1 MASRAM
7 RVPEPLRAPRP
18 AAAGPAPHARI
29 RSSARFLKLTAELSW
44 VLANASHAE
53 LTDAAHSAL
62 GSLLAFFD
70 LDHCAILRVSDV
82 TGSLH
87 LRCEVGREGRSALPE
102 VLEVRNAWPWAF
114 DQVVIRRQPLAFS
127 AVSDLPP
134 HAVRDQESFHRWGT
148 RSLLVLPVLANGRVD
163 HIVTLAAVRR
173 RRQWPAAQ
181 VQRLHL
187 LSERVVGAL
196 RRWEQYEA
204 RESNE
209 RFERLL
215 TDLSSRFA
223 GARWDQI
230 DQQIDHSLQQ
240 LLAFT
245 GVDQCGFF
253 TVHAD
258 QGCSQ
263 LTHLASHDVTVPKGT
278 TMHHR
283 ELVPWLWG
291 EVVERGRATC
301 FSDPEELPPE
311 AAQDKRYLA
320 SVRATSAV
328 YIPYATD
335 GLTRHLLA
343 VVVNDRPGRPWT
355 ARFVDRVQVLGGV
368 FASALNRKAAVHLQL
383 QSAQDLAATRRLA
396 QSTLDALNEYV
407 CVVDAHGLVV
417 EASDRWRSLGKDD
430 PDAPENLPMGSNFVE
445 ACRMLQAPWRNRA
458 EALAAGIEDVLAGRQ
473 EQFELEYSRSFTDGA
488 RQLQT
493 LVRRFLVDGDV
504 YAAISHIDIS
514 ERHRTQQELDE
525 LRLSQWHSDRVMR
538 TGVLVASLAH
548 ELSQPLA
555 AILSNSQ
562 AALRFLAAGTAD
574 PKELAEILSDIVDD
588 DKRAARVIEALRRML
603 RRQEPERRPLD
614 LTEVVRDMDQL
625 LHSEFIR
632 QHIQLDQDCTHGS
645 TAMVDRGQ
653 IQQVVLN
660 LVMNAIEA
668 MAEVPYEQRRLGIR
682 VFSPEPGEVRLEVSD
697 SGPGFSDE
705 QLARPFEA
713 FWTTKRRGTGL
724 GLAICSSIVS
734 SHGGHIRLERHPEG
748 GAQVVVFLPAVAPV
762 DPTR

>member
-1 MASRAM
+1 MQS
-7 RVPEPLRAPRP
+7 P
-18 AAAGPAPHARI
+18 
-29 RSSARFLKLTAELSW
+29 ARFLNLSTELSW
-44 VLANASHAE
+44 TLANASYAE
-53 LTDAAHSAL
+53 QTDAARSAL

-70 LDHCAILRVSDV
+70 LDHCAVLRLSDV

-87 LRCEVGREGRSALPE
+87 LRCKVERDGRDPLPE
-102 VLEVRNAWPWAF
+102 VLEVRTAWPWAF
-114 DQVVIRRQPLAFS
+114 EQVVIRRQPLAFS
-127 AVSDLPP
+127 DVSDLPADAL
-134 HAVRDQESFHRWGT
+134 HDHESFRRSGT
-148 RSLLVLPVLANGRVD
+148 RSLLVLPILANGQVD
-163 HIVTLAAVRR
+163 HIVTLATMRHRR
-173 RRQWPAAQ
+173 NWPAAQ

-187 LSERVVGAL
+187 MAERVVGAL
-196 RRWEQYEA
+196 RRWEQHEA

-230 DQQIDHSLQQ
+230 DQQIEHSLQQ
-240 LLAFT
+240 VLEFT

-253 TVHAD
+253 TVQAE
-258 QGCSQ
+258 QGCST
-263 LTHLASHDVTVPKGT
+263 LTHLASHEVTVAQGT
-278 TMHHR
+278 TVPQR
-283 ELVPWLWG
+283 ERIPWIWREAVENG
-291 EVVERGRATC
+291 RVVH
-301 FSDPEELPPE
+301 FSDPDELPPE
-311 AAQDKRYLA
+311 AVEDRKHLA
-320 SVRATSAV
+320 SLPVTSAL
-328 YIPYATD
+328 YIPYMID
-335 GLTRHLLA
+335 GVTRFTLA
-343 VVVNDRPGRPWT
+343 VVVNHKPGRPWT
-355 ARFVDRVQVLGGV
+355 ARFVDRVQVLGWV
-368 FASALNRKAAVHLQL
+368 FAGALNRKASVRQQL

-430 PDAPENLPMGSNFVE
+430 PDAPENLPLGSNFVA
-445 ACRMLQAPWRNRA
+445 ACRTLQASWRLGA
-458 EALAAGIEDVLAGRQ
+458 TALAAGIEDVLAGRQ
-473 EQFELEYSRSFTDGA
+473 EQFELEYSRVFAEGT

-562 AALRFLAAGTAD
+562 AALRFLAAGTAE
-574 PKELAEILSDIVDD
+574 PKELVEILSDIVDD

-632 QHIQLDQDCTHGS
+632 QHIQLDQDCVYGS

-653 IQQVVLN
+653 MQQVVLN

-668 MAEVPYEQRRLGIR
+668 MAEMPYEQRRLGIR

-705 QLARPFEA
+705 QLARPFET

-734 SHGGHIRLERHPEG
+734 SHGGHIRLERPPEG
-748 GAQVVVFLPAVAPV
+748 GAKVVVFLPAVAPG
-762 DPTR
+762 DPA